1 MSELT
6 EKAAAKIN
14 LTLRVLGRRDDGYHE
29 LESLVAFAALAD
41 KLDLEP
47 GRDTTL
53 QIIGPFTEASG
64 PVADNLV
71 LKAAA
76 ALRARVDGLEH
87 APALVVEADAAL
99 GLGVGRDSDVAV
111 GLHRSTASPRRP
123 QPAHRGLC
131 PRQSVPH
138 RTHSHQVMRTPRKR
152 SAE

>member
-47 GRDTTL
+47 GADTVL
-53 QIIGPFTEASG
+53 EIIGPFAAASG
-64 PVADNLV
+64 PVGDNLV

-76 ALRARVDGLEH
+76 ALRARIDGLE
-87 APALVVEADAAL
+87 A
-99 GLGVGRDSDVAV
+99 GRFVQF
-111 GLHRSTASPRRP
+111 PP
-123 QPAHRGLC
+123 QH
-131 PRQSVPH
+131 RQS
-138 RTHSHQVMRTPRKR
+138 R
-152 SAE
+152 